1 MASRRLS
8 LLQNRTRRWSNPLLV
23 FLGGGGETVR
33 TDAAVATT
41 LSSCGVTNPMQHRPH
56 KHRGSGRHF
65 ASSAVKVSEERR
77 RARNIGISAFFYL
90 CCSALLFLSLSD
102 WSIDR
107 SIDRSTDRFH
117 FLRKRVSRR
126 PSQMIRRCF
135 DFCPT
140 RSLFSARSRSGKILS
155 PLARAPRVQSNF
167 HYSF

>member
-56 KHRGSGRHF
+56 QHRGSGRHF

-90 CCSALLFLSLSD
+90 CCCAFLFLSLSD

-107 SIDRSTDRFH
+107 SIDRSVGLCRWVGRPIGRWTDT
-117 FLRKRVSRR
+117 L
-126 PSQMIRRCF
+126 
-135 DFCPT
+135 T
-140 RSLFSARSRSGKILS
+140 GRSKD
-155 PLARAPRVQSNF
+155 Q
-167 HYSF
+167 

>member
-8 LLQNRTRRWSNPLLV
+8 LLQNRSRRWSNPLLV

-56 KHRGSGRHF
+56 QHRGSGRHF

-90 CCSALLFLSLSD
+90 CCCALLFLSLSD

-107 SIDRSTDRFH
+107 SIERPISFFKKESKPAAVANDTPM
-117 FLRKRVSRR
+117 LRLLSYAF
-126 PSQMIRRCF
+126 SLL
-135 DFCPT
+135 
-140 RSLFSARSRSGKILS
+140 RSLALWQNFISSCTRTPRSI
-155 PLARAPRVQSNF
+155 
-167 HYSF
+167 

>member
-33 TDAAVATT
+33 TDAAVTTT

-56 KHRGSGRHF
+56 QHRGSGRHF

-90 CCSALLFLSLSD
+90 CCCALLFLSLSD
-102 WSIDR
+102 WSI
-107 SIDRSTDRFH
+107 DRFH

-140 RSLFSARSRSGKILS
+140 FSLFSTRSRSGKILS
-155 PLARAPRVQSNF
+155 PRARVPRVQSNF
-167 HYSF
+167 HHSF